1 MALEPRNYLSHH
13 GIKGMKWG
21 VRRTPEQLGHV
32 TGTGDTQQGN
42 KSGEE
47 RPVSEASKKK
57 IRDTIYSRV
66 RQLRDERT
74 TTPEI
79 ERYSREMSA
88 AGKASLDYIRK
99 MTDYERKKEWNAFW
113 NPKLDLKYQMM
124 RKERKRLAEASRQ
137 SVAKYDNAILS
148 ELISSFGLD
157 DSSEMRAF
165 LTDIIDQGDQEVIR
179 LAYGDDDGN
188 D

>member
-1 MALEPRNYLSHH
+1 MAIKNELSHH

-21 VRRTPEQLGHV
+21 VRRTPEQLGHR
-32 TGTGDTQQGN
+32 TGAGSTRRGGE
-42 KSGEE
+42 SGEE
-47 RPVSEASKKK
+47 KTVSDATKKK
-57 IRDTIYSRV
+57 IRNTIYSRV
-66 RQLRDERT
+66 RQLRDRRI

-124 RKERKRLAEASRQ
+124 QKERKRLAEASRQ
-137 SVAKYDNAILS
+137 SAAKYDDAVLS
-148 ELISSFGLD
+148 EVISSFGLD
-157 DSSEMRAF
+157 DSPEMRTF
-165 LTDIIDQGDQEVIR
+165 LKDVIDGQAGRRTR
-179 LAYGDDDGN
+179 LH
-188 D
+188 

>member
-32 TGTGDTQQGN
+32 RGTGDAQQGN

-57 IRDTIYSRV
+57 IRDAIYSRA
-66 RQLRDERT
+66 RQLRDEST

-79 ERYSREMSA
+79 ARYSREMSA

-124 RKERKRLAEASRQ
+124 QKERKRLAEASRQ
-137 SVAKYDNAILS
+137 SAAKYDDAVLS
-148 ELISSFGLD
+148 EVISSFGLD
-157 DSSEMRAF
+157 DSPEMRTF
-165 LTDIIDQGDQEVIR
+165 LKDVIDQSDKEVYKR
-179 LAYGDDDGN
+179 AYGN